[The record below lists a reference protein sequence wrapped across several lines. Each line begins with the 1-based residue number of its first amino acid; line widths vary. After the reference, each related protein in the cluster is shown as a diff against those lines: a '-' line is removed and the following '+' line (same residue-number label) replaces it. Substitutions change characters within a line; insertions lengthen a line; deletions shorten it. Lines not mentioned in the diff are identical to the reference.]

1 VDLPPQSSHQAP
13 LIPQANQDA
22 MEEINVQQASDDEA
36 TIIKARERK
45 HCKKKISHE
54 TTSWTRE
61 LQ

>member
-22 MEEINVQQASDDEA
+22 MEEINVQQASDDKA

-54 TTSWTRE
+54 TTS
-61 LQ
+61 